1 MPNPHPPDA
10 TLSPEQPLLEALT
23 PVGRFRIEGHLGHG
37 GMGEV
42 YRAWDPLLERSVA
55 LKRLRN
61 GAARDSGGPERFRRE
76 ALALAQLNHPNVCQV
91 HDLVDDPLGTF
102 IAMELVEGS
111 TLDQAGPVLTPR
123 EKLQVLQC
131 VAQALEATHA
141 KGIVHRDLKP
151 RNVMVHE
158 RQPGEPPRVKVVDF
172 GLMRL
177 LTPSTQ
183 EGLPLTQAPGRSVLT
198 EHPEDFEETSQLRV
212 ISGSSDHS
220 GSPRGAGSGS
230 DSSSQLTQ
238 NGTFMGSPGYASP
251 EQIQG
256 QSVGPAS
263 DVFSLGILAWELLT
277 GEHPFPGDGRSRM
290 KAIVHGTRRRF
301 KAKGLPAGTEDL
313 LKGMLETHPFK
324 RPTAAKV
331 AESFQHL
338 LRPRRA
344 LWWTA
349 ALLVVAVLAVGAGS
363 ILPGILNRTPRRLAI
378 LPFINATGDSR
389 FTGLIQ
395 RALPEDV
402 GARLAG
408 SAHLQVV
415 EQETLARAA
424 KKLGLDL
431 SQPLDPAARKR
442 LATYLKVGLLLRGD
456 VRQSAGLTL
465 DYVLEE
471 PTGQVRAQG
480 LLSPSGPPT
489 VALQALPGA
498 LVEGVGS
505 KAGATDL
512 QAPTPEPGLSGEA
525 LVAYGQ
531 ALELMGKGGYKEALP
546 LMRTA
551 AFQNP
556 QAAGPVVGYAS
567 CLFRTGDPATDVA
580 LRWAV
585 NTARLAKDRYRE
597 VIALKALALREREQ
611 RHLDLAV
618 AAGRE
623 GVALAEKAGFEAQRV
638 AILNNLGLV
647 LQDQGKPVEAEA
659 CYRQAAE
666 VQRRLPDPQG
676 LANSINN
683 LAILARNRGAFPE
696 AEAQYREALALHQ
709 SQENRYGEALA
720 RTNLGDLTLSAG
732 RFQEALEH
740 LTKADALYQQVGNRT
755 ERATCQLNLGV
766 LHQCQGAFD
775 AAETA
780 FQTSRS
786 LAEEAQAPPTVALA
800 WFYLAGLA
808 RQRGHIDEATA
819 RYHAARQRFGPLEAS
834 DSEYGDCLAGL
845 AECALQRRSP
855 SPAEAARLLKE
866 ATAKTK
872 ASDPFLLRA
881 RWRQA
886 LSAGQAAAATKLL
899 GEALEAARR
908 DQPEVCRE
916 LEALRTPTA
925 R

>member
-1 MPNPHPPDA
+1 MPNPLMSEP
-10 TLSPEQPLLEALT
+10 TTSPEEPLLEPLT

-42 YRAWDPLLERSVA
+42 YRAWDPVLERSVA
-55 LKRLRN
+55 LKRLRI
-61 GAARDSGGPERFRRE
+61 GAARDMGAPERFRRE

-123 EKLQVLQC
+123 EKLQVLQH

-151 RNVMVHE
+151 RNVMVNE
-158 RQPGEPPRVKVVDF
+158 RQPGAPPRVKVVDF
-172 GLMRL
+172 GLIRL
-177 LTPSTQ
+177 LTQSSPAGAQ
-183 EGLPLTQAPGRSVLT
+183 PPQAPGRSALSD
-198 EHPEDFEETSQLRV
+198 HPEDFEETSQLRV
-212 ISGSSDHS
+212 VSGSSDHS
-220 GSPRGAGSGS
+220 GDQRGAGSGT

-251 EQIQG
+251 EQVQG

-277 GEHPFPGDGRSRM
+277 GQHPFAGEGRSRM
-290 KAIVHGTRRRF
+290 KAIVHGTRRKF
-301 KAKGLPAGTEDL
+301 KAKGLPAGTEEL
-313 LKGMLETHPFK
+313 LKGMLENHPFK

-331 AESFQHL
+331 AETFQHL

-349 ALLVVAVLAVGAGS
+349 ALLTVAVLAVAVGGL
-363 ILPGILNRTPRRLAI
+363 LPGLLNHTPHRLAI

-395 RALPEDV
+395 RALPEDI
-402 GARLAG
+402 GSRLAG

-424 KKLGLDL
+424 RKLSLDL

-442 LATYLKVGLLLRGD
+442 LATYLKVGFLLHGD
-456 VRQSAGLTL
+456 VRQGPGLSL
-465 DYVLEE
+465 NYVLEE
-471 PTGQVRAQG
+471 PSGRVQVQG
-480 LLSPSGPPT
+480 VLSPAGPPT

-498 LVEGVGS
+498 LVEGVR
-505 KAGATDL
+505 KKVGATDL
-512 QAPTPEPGLSGEA
+512 QTSPPEAGLSGDA

-531 ALELMGKGGYKEALP
+531 ALELMGKGAYKEALP

-585 NTARLAKDRYRE
+585 NTARLVKDRYRE

-647 LQDQGKPVEAEA
+647 LQDQGKPAEAEA

-666 VQRRLPDPQG
+666 VQRLLPDPQG

-709 SQENRYGEALA
+709 AQENRYGEALA

-732 RFQEALEH
+732 RFPEALEH

-766 LHQCQGAFD
+766 LHQCQGAFE
-775 AAETA
+775 AAESA
-780 FQTSRS
+780 FQTARG
-786 LAEEAQAPPTVALA
+786 LAEEAQAPPTAALA
-800 WFYLAGLA
+800 WFYLGGLA
-808 RQRGHIDEATA
+808 RQRGHIDEAAA
-819 RYHAARQRFGPLEAS
+819 RYQAARQRFGTLEGS
-834 DSEYGDCLAGL
+834 DSEVADCLAGL

-855 SPAEAARLLKE
+855 SPAEAARLLQD
-866 ATAKTK
+866 AAAKTK

-886 LSAGQAAAATKLL
+886 LGAGQEVAAAKLL

-916 LEALRTPTA
+916 LEALRPPVA